1 MRVYNDNRLLRL
13 PVRRTGAMEIPPEYF
28 SSRILFTR
36 RRTLRPLTRSIIGF
50 AVACMILALCS
61 TGALAADAAAGKA
74 VFGTKCRSC
83 HGPNGEGNPAIAK
96 MMKVEMK
103 PLGESTADVKK
114 VVTDGQ

>member
-1 MRVYNDNRLLRL
+1 
-13 PVRRTGAMEIPPEYF
+13 
-28 SSRILFTR
+28 
-36 RRTLRPLTRSIIGF
+36 
-50 AVACMILALCS
+50 MILALCS
-61 TGALAADAAAGKA
+61 TGAWAADAAAGKA

-114 VVTDGQ
+114 VVTDGQGKMKPVTSVTGADLDNVAAYVQSLKK

>member
-1 MRVYNDNRLLRL
+1 M
-13 PVRRTGAMEIPPEYF
+13 
-28 SSRILFTR
+28 
-36 RRTLRPLTRSIIGF
+36 RPLTRSIIGF
-50 AVACMILALCS
+50 AAASMILALCS
-61 TGALAADAAAGKA
+61 TGAWAADAAAGKA

-114 VVTDGQ
+114 VVTDGQGKMKPVTSVTGADLDNVAAYVQSLKK